1 MKEQRPTQPKEWLTR
16 LLTADEKD
24 REFAKVLSLPDNAE
38 FWDEWTQEQW
48 QEWQDEYNP
57 QPEPEPETVESV
69 EQPTD

>member
-1 MKEQRPTQPKEWLTR
+1 MKEQRPTPPKEWLTR

-24 REFAKVLSLPDNAE
+24 REFAKVLSLPDDAK

-57 QPEPEPETVESV
+57 QPEPEVEPETVE
-69 EQPTD
+69 